1 MPYIT
6 QKSRKIIDSYL
17 YSLFK
22 IIDGCEVGDLN
33 YIITKIIHKWI
44 KETDLA
50 YRNINAAI
58 GILECAK
65 LELYRIIAAPYEDKK
80 KLENGNISELDHI
93 QETTKYKCNNCEHIF
108 NKPETIIGSGDYWNL
123 CPKCKSENYEKI

>member
-1 MPYIT
+1 MPYIA
-6 QKSRKIIDSYL
+6 QKSRKIIDPYL
-17 YSLFK
+17 HSLFE

-44 KETDLA
+44 KETGLA

-65 LELYRIIAAPYEDKK
+65 LELYRMIAAPYEDLKIK
-80 KLENGNISELDHI
+80 ENGNISQLD
-93 QETTKYKCNNCEHIF
+93 TNDDNCL
-108 NKPETIIGSGDYWNL
+108 NTA
-123 CPKCKSENYEKI
+123 